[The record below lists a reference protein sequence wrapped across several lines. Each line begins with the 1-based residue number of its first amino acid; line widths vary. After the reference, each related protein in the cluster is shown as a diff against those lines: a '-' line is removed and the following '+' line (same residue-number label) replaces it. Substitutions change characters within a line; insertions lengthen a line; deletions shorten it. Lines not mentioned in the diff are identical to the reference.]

1 MLNDWR
7 TRPVGTI
14 GRRRSAT
21 GATIVPGWSL
31 LAAPPAIIVTEILG
45 TIPAGTTTVIGAT
58 NLIQAIAATTVTM
71 ATNEI
76 TATIRAESCEIEATE
91 LTIRLP
97 S

>member
-31 LAAPPAIIVTEILG
+31 LAAPPAIIVTEILR
-45 TIPAGTTTVIGAT
+45 TIPAGTTTVTGAA
-58 NLIQAIAATTVTM
+58 NLIEAIAATSVTI
-71 ATNEI
+71 ATNQI
-76 TATIRAESCEIEATE
+76 TATIRTESREIEGT
-91 LTIRLP
+91 
-97 S
+97 